1 MPTIKEVKMQLR
13 HKEWAEQITE
23 CQSSGL
29 SVREW
34 CQSKGLSSN
43 TYYRHLRIVRMEL
56 LGQADKHMQKIVP
69 ISVSTELCEIPAP
82 AVSQP
87 ASITPSSSCVVMRKD
102 GIEIELS
109 QSVSEETIL
118 ALLRGLK
125 QC

>member
-29 SVREW
+29 SVMEW
-34 CQSKGLSSN
+34 CQSKGLSCN
-43 TYYRHLRIVRMEL
+43 TYYRHLRIVRLEL

-69 ISVSTELCEIPAP
+69 ISV
-82 AVSQP
+82 VSDICK
-87 ASITPSSSCVVMRKD
+87 ASIPDTQQTVAAPLPGNIMMRKN
-102 GIEIELS
+102 GIEIELP
-109 QSVSEETIL
+109 QNISEDTII
-118 ALLRGLK
+118 ALLKRLK

>member
-1 MPTIKEVKMQLR
+1 MPTIKEVKTELR
-13 HKEWAEQITE
+13 HREWAEQITE
-23 CQSSGL
+23 CQSSGM
-29 SVREW
+29 SVKDW
-34 CQSKGLSSN
+34 CRSKGLSCN
-43 TYYRHLRIVRMEL
+43 TYYRHLRIVRLEL
-56 LGQADKHMQKIVP
+56 LEKTEHPMQKIVP
-69 ISVSTELCEIPAP
+69 ISVSTELCEIPVP

>member
-1 MPTIKEVKMQLR
+1 MPTIEEVKMQLR

-34 CQSKGLSSN
+34 CQSKGLSCN
-43 TYYRHLRIVRMEL
+43 TYYRHLRIVRLEL

-69 ISVSTELCEIPAP
+69 ISVSTELCNTP
-82 AVSQP
+82 VSTLTQP
-87 ASITPSSSCVVMRKD
+87 LSISPSSDRIVMRKD
-102 GIEIELS
+102 GIEIELP
-109 QSVSEETIL
+109 QNISEETLL